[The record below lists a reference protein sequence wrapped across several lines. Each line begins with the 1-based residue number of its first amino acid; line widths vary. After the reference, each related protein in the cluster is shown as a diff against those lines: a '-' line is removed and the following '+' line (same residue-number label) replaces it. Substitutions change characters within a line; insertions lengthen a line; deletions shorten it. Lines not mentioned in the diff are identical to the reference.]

1 MINLN
6 ETILRDIID
15 IKNSINMDELD
26 FIKTSKSV
34 SREAS
39 YGILQFPVLVSTSL
53 PLQDVTMISKALER
67 QFVSFVAILTSTQS
81 VTDAKSINKYLKRIH
96 QNVNRRTSIIHEDV
110 KLSYPNPNREFISLI
125 AQSEKNTICV
135 AESVGIEGYNTT
147 GLKSIHPNTLSEE
160 DKNT

>member
-39 YGILQFPVLVSTSL
+39 NGILQFPVLVSTSL

-81 VTDAKSINKYLKRIH
+81 VTDAKNINKYLSK
-96 QNVNRRTSIIHEDV
+96 
-110 KLSYPNPNREFISLI
+110 
-125 AQSEKNTICV
+125 
-135 AESVGIEGYNTT
+135 GG
-147 GLKSIHPNTLSEE
+147 
-160 DKNT
+160 